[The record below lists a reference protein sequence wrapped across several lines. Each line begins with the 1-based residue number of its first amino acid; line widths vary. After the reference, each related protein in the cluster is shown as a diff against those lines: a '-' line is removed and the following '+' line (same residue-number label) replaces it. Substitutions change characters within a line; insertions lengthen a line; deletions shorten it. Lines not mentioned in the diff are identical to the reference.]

1 MVATGI
7 CHGDRAVY
15 LGLGQARGKHCDV
28 LAVRGALA
36 SVRSLAL
43 SASGKRA
50 ISRRQRVRTNC
61 RSSLG
66 ASAVALSSDWEAG
79 TQP

>member
-15 LGLGQARGKHCDV
+15 LGLGQSRGRHCDV

-36 SVRSLAL
+36 SVRFDSGAACLAL
-43 SASGKRA
+43 AKDCHPIPPRPPP
-50 ISRRQRVRTNC
+50 
-61 RSSLG
+61 
-66 ASAVALSSDWEAG
+66 DF
-79 TQP
+79 

>member
-15 LGLGQARGKHCDV
+15 LGLGQSRGRHCDV

-36 SVRSLAL
+36 SVRFDSGAACLAL
-43 SASGKRA
+43 AKDCQP
-50 ISRRQRVRTNC
+50 IPRRPPP
-61 RSSLG
+61 
-66 ASAVALSSDWEAG
+66 DF
-79 TQP
+79 